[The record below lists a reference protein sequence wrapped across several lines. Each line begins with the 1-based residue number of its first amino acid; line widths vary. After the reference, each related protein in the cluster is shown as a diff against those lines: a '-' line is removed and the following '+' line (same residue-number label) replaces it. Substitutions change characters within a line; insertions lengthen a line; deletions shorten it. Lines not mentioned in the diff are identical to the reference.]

1 MLGWMLIFT
10 LMTIT
15 AVATALA
22 DHAGFTPPSIVAS
35 LVFGL
40 LLVITVLTRTLRGQA

>member
-15 AVATALA
+15 AVATALS
-22 DHAGFTPPSIVAS
+22 DHAGFTPSIAAS

-40 LLVITVLTRTLRGQA
+40 LLVISVLTRTLRGQA